1 MDNFSNFITPL
12 RAKYLQKYP
21 TIVILNEQEPTEKAW
36 TQISFFSEIYFVKG
50 SALNEK
56 DLIRAN
62 ILKATTIV
70 ILSSEFVSESRQN

>member
-50 SALNEK
+50 SALSER
-56 DLIRAN
+56 DLYRAN
-62 ILKATTIV
+62 IQKAATIV
-70 ILSSEFVSESRQN
+70 ILSSESISSENR